1 MMFMAMLMWAVEF
14 QTHEIWFECSPAVNI
29 IQDKMQKILSYKWAH
44 FRRVCLFLSGHLTEL
59 FGGLK
64 NDTPPPSF
72 SFKCVTV
79 HWFIVAQVI
88 WPGTQPSSTR
98 FRAIPH
104 PSGPSRAHLGSLG
117 DQVHL
122 GPRETKDLQA
132 LQASQEMQ
140 VCQGPQE
147 NEVSWATSFK
157 GYPQGRGQR
166 IRMWLGCLYSDRD
179 WNNRTKIEKIKQH
192 TC

>member
-1 MMFMAMLMWAVEF
+1 M
-14 QTHEIWFECSPAVNI
+14 TS
-29 IQDKMQKILSYKWAH
+29 
-44 FRRVCLFLSGHLTEL
+44 
-59 FGGLK
+59 
-64 NDTPPPSF
+64 PPPSF

-79 HWFIVAQVI
+79 HLFVVAQVI

-98 FRAIPH
+98 FPAIPH

-147 NEVSWATSFK
+147 NEVSWATSFT
-157 GYPQGRGQR
+157 GYLQGRGQR
-166 IRMWLGCLYSDRD
+166 IRM
-179 WNNRTKIEKIKQH
+179 
-192 TC
+192 